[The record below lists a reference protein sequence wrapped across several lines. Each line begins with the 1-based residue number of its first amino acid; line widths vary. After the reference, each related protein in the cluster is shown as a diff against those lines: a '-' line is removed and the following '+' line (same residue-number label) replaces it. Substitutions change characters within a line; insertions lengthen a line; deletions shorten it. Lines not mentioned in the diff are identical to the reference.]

1 MNTKKKNKLNFMVLC
16 IAFISIMLI
25 PSKAFASSDS
35 DFVIENGVLKEY
47 KGSDASVTIPDN
59 VVEIGMQAFS
69 NNSVLEN
76 ISIPTSVKRVETS
89 AFSYCTKLKNVVIP
103 NSVTYLGGSVFLG
116 CTNLE
121 EVVLSNK
128 VDTLRGWL
136 FVECKNLKKVV
147 VPASV
152 KHISYYEI
160 PPFEGFKI
168 DMPKLIVYGNS
179 GSYIQKYCKKQ
190 GIPFKIIGKDY
201 SALLDKIKVT
211 SKLNISKSTNKT
223 IKVTIPKGLKK
234 VSKFTGEEGQV
245 KITYKTSNKKI
256 ATVNSKGKVTAKN
269 KKGTVKILVTITDVY
284 GSKKTITTK
293 ITVK

>member
-1 MNTKKKNKLNFMVLC
+1 MNTKQKHFIKAMLVC
-16 IAFISIMLI
+16 IAFISIILI
-25 PSKAFASSDS
+25 PSKTFASSNS

-69 NNSVLEN
+69 NNAVLEN
-76 ISIPTSVKRVETS
+76 ISIPTSVTRVETS
-89 AFSYCTKLKNVVIP
+89 AFSYCTKLKNVEIP

-121 EVVLSNK
+121 EVVISNK

-136 FVECKNLKKVV
+136 FVECKSLKKVV
-147 VPASV
+147 IPASV

-160 PPFEGFKI
+160 PPFEGFKT

-179 GSYIQKYCKKQ
+179 GSYIQKYCKEQ
-190 GIPFKIIGKDY
+190 GIPFQIIGKDY
-201 SALLDKIKVT
+201 SALLNKIKAT
-211 SKLNISKSTNKT
+211 SKLNIKKNNNKT
-223 IKVTIPKGLKK
+223 VKVTIPKGLKK

-245 KITYKTSNKKI
+245 VVTYKTSNKKI
-256 ATVNSKGKVTAKN
+256 ATVNSKGKVTAK
-269 KKGTVKILVTITDVY
+269 KRRELPK
-284 GSKKTITTK
+284 
-293 ITVK
+293 